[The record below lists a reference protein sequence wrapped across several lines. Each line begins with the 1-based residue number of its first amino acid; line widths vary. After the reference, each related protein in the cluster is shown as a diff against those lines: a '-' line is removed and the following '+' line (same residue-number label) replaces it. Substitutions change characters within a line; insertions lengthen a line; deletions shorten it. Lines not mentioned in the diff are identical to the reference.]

1 MSTHSIGNGYE
12 IGRREGAIFI
22 STSHQANYRSR
33 RCSEVELTHEGKP
46 NLFAT
51 LGLMLIYAHRG
62 ASADFPELTL
72 AAYEGAVAQGADG
85 FECDVRLTKDGVPV
99 LWHNATMLERA
110 ANRGLIAEMT
120 YKEVSRAYPQV
131 LTLQEFLEFAV
142 KNRKGVLIETKH
154 PVLSGNRIEEVVI
167 ETLHATK
174 GIEKIDVSVMSFSW
188 LAIEKVKRL
197 DRTVSTTFL
206 MHKQTPWFQAKLSSA
221 KTIGPGI
228 NELREEPIRAERI
241 KSTGR
246 SLNVWTVDEDADIKL
261 CEKLGVDILI
271 TNKPSHA
278 REVLGYP

>member
-1 MSTHSIGNGYE
+1 
-12 IGRREGAIFI
+12 
-22 STSHQANYRSR
+22 
-33 RCSEVELTHEGKP
+33 
-46 NLFAT
+46 
-51 LGLMLIYAHRG
+51 MLIYAHRG

-85 FECDVRLTKDGVPV
+85 FECDVRLTKDDVPV

-131 LTLQEFLEFAV
+131 LTLQEFLDFAV

>member
-1 MSTHSIGNGYE
+1 
-12 IGRREGAIFI
+12 
-22 STSHQANYRSR
+22 
-33 RCSEVELTHEGKP
+33 
-46 NLFAT
+46 
-51 LGLMLIYAHRG
+51 MLIYAHRG
-62 ASADFPELTL
+62 ASADFPELTF

-85 FECDVRLTKDGVPV
+85 FECDVRLTKDQVPV

-131 LTLQEFLEFAV
+131 LTLEEFLTFAV
-142 KNRKGVLIETKH
+142 EHKKGVLIETKH
-154 PVLSGNRIEEVVI
+154 PVISGNRIEEVVV

-188 LAIEKVKRL
+188 LAIEKMKRL
-197 DRTVSTTFL
+197 DRTIPTTFL
-206 MHKQTPWFQAKLSSA
+206 MHKKTPWFQARLSSA
-221 KTIGPGI
+221 ITIGPGI
-228 NELREEPIRAERI
+228 NELRQEPIRAERI

-246 SLNVWTVDEDADIKL
+246 SLNVWTVDDDADIKL

-278 REVLGYP
+278 REVLRYP

>member
-1 MSTHSIGNGYE
+1 
-12 IGRREGAIFI
+12 
-22 STSHQANYRSR
+22 
-33 RCSEVELTHEGKP
+33 
-46 NLFAT
+46 
-51 LGLMLIYAHRG
+51 MLIYAHRG

-131 LTLQEFLEFAV
+131 LTLQEFLDFAV

-197 DRTVSTTFL
+197 DRTVPTTFL